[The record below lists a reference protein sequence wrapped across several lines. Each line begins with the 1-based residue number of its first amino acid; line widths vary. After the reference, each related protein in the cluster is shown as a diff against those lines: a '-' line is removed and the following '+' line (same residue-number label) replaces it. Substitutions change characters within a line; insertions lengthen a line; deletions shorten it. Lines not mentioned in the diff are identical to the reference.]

1 MEKTLKKKLPSH
13 VKNSAL
19 VGIGYWGKVHFKYLN
34 RNKKVKIKKIYYSKN
49 YKNILK
55 LKIREKSTN
64 NLRDILDDNSISH
77 VDIVTPVETHAPLAI
92 KFLKK
97 NKNVLVEKPL
107 ILNKIEEIQIKKL
120 QKKNK
125 KKLVT
130 SYPYLFSKSLLLSKK
145 IIQSNKLGKL
155 RFIEIMIKQCGRFMK
170 FDIKSLLA
178 PHAISIFSIFHN
190 PNKIKIKSF
199 DYIKKNNKKESLGL
213 QCSFKNKILGTAS
226 LSLNYASD
234 RNIKIINL
242 FCDKGTIIC
251 DLGSNKHTISSFK
264 YQRVKKGRFKVAK
277 IKKYIAKSFDEKN
290 NMKYVIDDFFSK
302 NKNQSNFRLTEKINE
317 FMRND

>member
-1 MEKTLKKKLPSH
+1 
-13 VKNSAL
+13 
-19 VGIGYWGKVHFKYLN
+19 
-34 RNKKVKIKKIYYSKN
+34 
-49 YKNILK
+49 
-55 LKIREKSTN
+55 
-64 NLRDILDDNSISH
+64 
-77 VDIVTPVETHAPLAI
+77 
-92 KFLKK
+92 
-97 NKNVLVEKPL
+97 
-107 ILNKIEEIQIKKL
+107 
-120 QKKNK
+120 
-125 KKLVT
+125 
-130 SYPYLFSKSLLLSKK
+130 
-145 IIQSNKLGKL
+145 
-155 RFIEIMIKQCGRFMK
+155 MIKQCGRFMK

>member
-1 MEKTLKKKLPSH
+1 M
-13 VKNSAL
+13 

-125 KKLVT
+125 KK
-130 SYPYLFSKSLLLSKK
+130 
-145 IIQSNKLGKL
+145 N
-155 RFIEIMIKQCGRFMK
+155 
-170 FDIKSLLA
+170 
-178 PHAISIFSIFHN
+178 
-190 PNKIKIKSF
+190 
-199 DYIKKNNKKESLGL
+199 
-213 QCSFKNKILGTAS
+213 
-226 LSLNYASD
+226 
-234 RNIKIINL
+234 
-242 FCDKGTIIC
+242 
-251 DLGSNKHTISSFK
+251 
-264 YQRVKKGRFKVAK
+264 
-277 IKKYIAKSFDEKN
+277 
-290 NMKYVIDDFFSK
+290 
-302 NKNQSNFRLTEKINE
+302 
-317 FMRND
+317 